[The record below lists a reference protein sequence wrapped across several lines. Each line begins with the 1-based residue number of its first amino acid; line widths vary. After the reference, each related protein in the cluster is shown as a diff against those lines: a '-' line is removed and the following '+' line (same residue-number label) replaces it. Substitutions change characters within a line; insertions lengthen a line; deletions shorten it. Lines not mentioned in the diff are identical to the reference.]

1 MLQKQFSCFSTFY
14 SQIILISRKLICKPK
29 SLQECVFLD
38 KMGAVNIFLAACT
51 EEAETVLVGAFEAL
65 RTEERWI
72 RGYLEA
78 QTSELRIVD

>member
-72 RGYLEA
+72 
-78 QTSELRIVD
+78 